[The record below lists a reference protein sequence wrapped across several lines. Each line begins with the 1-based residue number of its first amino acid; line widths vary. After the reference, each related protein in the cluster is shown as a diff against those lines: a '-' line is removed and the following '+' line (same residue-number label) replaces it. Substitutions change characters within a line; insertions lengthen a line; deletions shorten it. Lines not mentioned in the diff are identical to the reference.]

1 MQSECDV
8 AIIGGGPA
16 GSTAAILLARA
27 GRRVVVIEREK
38 FPRFHIGES
47 LLPYSMEAFDRLGIR
62 DVLERTAMDKR
73 GGEVATACG
82 TRAVKFHFAN
92 GFRLKQTRAYQ
103 VERATFDKLL
113 LDRARE
119 AGAEVREETAVE
131 KVELGEDGV
140 RLELAGNGG
149 EVRARYVLDASG
161 RNTVIGQQLGLKRAY
176 DHLRKFSC
184 FAHFENVQRDEGLDA
199 GLTRLVRG
207 DSYWFWLIP
216 IDATRTSI
224 GVVMEMA
231 DYKARKMSSE
241 AALDWAIGDSA
252 LMRERMR
259 DSRRMTPVH
268 AAGDYSYRNS
278 AFTGP
283 RWMLAGD
290 AAGFIDPIFST
301 GVFLAIF
308 SGEKCADALNAVL
321 DAPQKQ
327 KQLFARYEREL
338 NRVMDKY
345 LRFVTAWY
353 RPEFIEVFT
362 SPTQKFQLAAAVNAV
377 LAGNLGQDFAIW
389 WRMQLFYLVLF
400 LQRRF
405 PLCPRLEPG
414 SNPAERLPLAE
425 PA

>member
-1 MQSECDV
+1 
-8 AIIGGGPA
+8 
-16 GSTAAILLARA
+16 
-27 GRRVVVIEREK
+27 
-38 FPRFHIGES
+38 
-47 LLPYSMEAFDRLGIR
+47 
-62 DVLERTAMDKR
+62 
-73 GGEVATACG
+73 
-82 TRAVKFHFAN
+82 
-92 GFRLKQTRAYQ
+92 
-103 VERATFDKLL
+103 
-113 LDRARE
+113 
-119 AGAEVREETAVE
+119 VREETAVE
-131 KVELGEDGV
+131 KVDLGADTV
-140 RLELAGNGG
+140 RITLARDGG
-149 EVRARYVLDASG
+149 EIRARYVLDASG
-161 RNTVIGQQLGLKRAY
+161 RHAVIGQQLGLKTTY
-176 DHLRKFSC
+176 ENLRKFSC
-184 FAHFENVQRDEGLDA
+184 FAHFENVQRDDGLDA

-207 DSYWFWLIP
+207 GSYWFWLIP
-216 IDATRTSI
+216 IDAARTSV
-224 GVVMEMA
+224 GVVMDMA
-231 DYKARKMSSE
+231 EYKARKMSPE
-241 AALDWAIGDSA
+241 AALEWAVADSA

-259 DSRRMTPVH
+259 DSRRVTPVH

-283 RWMLAGD
+283 SWMLAGD

-308 SGEKCADALNAVL
+308 SGEQCADALNQVL
-321 DAPQKQ
+321 DHPERK
-327 KQLFARYEREL
+327 KRLFRRYEREL

-405 PLCPRLEPG
+405 PLCPRLDPK
-414 SNPAERLPLAE
+414 SNAAATIPVAE